1 MRNRCCSTAAA
12 AVVSELPA
20 GHNHPPLE
28 NAQPTTVDDV
38 TEYIRIYP
46 QHGNG
51 KKKHATTCRSDV
63 VQPRP
68 AHVLPASVN
77 IHPLMKEPGC
87 QKLQLQTHEKVES
100 ISVHKSQAAPGILAR
115 SVLRRIPANTADIAA
130 TRPQERQHQSVQLDD

>member
-20 GHNHPPLE
+20 GHNHQPLE

-51 KKKHATTCRSDV
+51 KKHTHTRHYLPIRC
-63 VQPRP
+63 RP
-68 AHVLPASVN
+68 AAPRARAARVREHTPPNERTGLPET
-77 IHPLMKEPGC
+77 P
-87 QKLQLQTHEKVES
+87 
-100 ISVHKSQAAPGILAR
+100 APN
-115 SVLRRIPANTADIAA
+115 S
-130 TRPQERQHQSVQLDD
+130 